1 VRAMIQKVKGDR
13 LNTLLHANQLIG
25 VVSRNVTTNLSSGEM
40 AVLANYFIDISPSDV
55 HQDQVPYTTQTTL
68 ADGGDA
74 LVPDETRRA
83 KLVQTMLTA
92 PPTPMPSPNPIELAA
107 ISPRTVKVDVENGSG
122 IDGAARRVA
131 TTLKKQGFV
140 IGDIGDAPTSNITV
154 TEIHEHTSVV
164 FAGAKVRDSLPG
176 GASATIVQDDP
187 SGSKMASDV
196 TIVIGKDLA
205 TATPNLSPAPPG

>member
-1 VRAMIQKVKGDR
+1 MIQKVKGDR

-25 VVSRNVTTNLSSGEM
+25 VVSRNVTTNLTSGEM

-55 HQDQVPYTTQTTL
+55 HQDQIPYASQTTL

-83 KLVQTMLTA
+83 KLVQNMLTA

-131 TTLKKQGFV
+131 TALKKQGFV

-187 SGSKMASDV
+187 SASKMASDV

-205 TATPNLSPAPPG
+205 TASPNLSSAPPG